1 MSTPSICGLRTHRH
15 ALATALSAI
24 TLATLLGAGSVHA
37 QASAP
42 DHGVRTLHAQVADKA
57 LSLQSLRANSNSPP
71 VAMLLPHPAQE
82 NSHLKLLLAQVR
94 KNPMDADTA
103 VKLAMLN
110 NPTLQ
115 VKMAHAGL
123 DLTDASPAHSPAK
136 RQLQEKVTVLSA
148 QVLSAWVNAVAAQQT
163 VQSLQEAKATA
174 EAAGELSRRMTQVG
188 NASKLAQAKQQAQVS
203 EATIQLA
210 RAQALA
216 FTAKEAL
223 IQLLGLSGLDT
234 QFELPTALPELPAT
248 PAELPNIEADV
259 LNARVEL
266 NLQTAQWQQ
275 KRRTPQTASA
285 DALWDAMG
293 DAASVRVLAVQARSE
308 AREAYFRYRSAFD
321 LARHYQ
327 SEVLP
332 MQQFIQDELVLRYNG
347 MLVSVFESLAQSQ
360 TLSQAKASATEAQRD
375 FWLAHIG
382 LAALLRGVPAELGSL
397 AEGNSANRPTKASG
411 SGGH

>member
-1 MSTPSICGLRTHRH
+1 MSTPSLYGPGKHRH
-15 ALATALSAI
+15 TLATALGAI
-24 TLATLLGAGSVHA
+24 ALYTLMGGSSTYA
-37 QASAP
+37 QVSAP
-42 DHGVRTLHAQVADKA
+42 DRGVRTLHTQVADKA
-57 LSLQSLRANSNSPP
+57 LSLQSLRANSNSPA
-71 VAMLLPHPAQE
+71 VAVLLPHPAQE

-94 KNPMDADTA
+94 QNPMDADTA
-103 VKLAMLN
+103 VKLALLN

-115 VKMAHAGL
+115 VEMAHAGL
-123 DLTDASPAHSPAK
+123 DLTDASPAHNPAK

-223 IQLLGLSGLDT
+223 IQLLGLWGLDA
-234 QFELPTALPELPAT
+234 QFELPSALPELPAN

-382 LAALLRGVPAELGSL
+382 LSALLHGVPADQAPL
-397 AEGNSANRPTKASG
+397 ADGKSVNQQQKTSG